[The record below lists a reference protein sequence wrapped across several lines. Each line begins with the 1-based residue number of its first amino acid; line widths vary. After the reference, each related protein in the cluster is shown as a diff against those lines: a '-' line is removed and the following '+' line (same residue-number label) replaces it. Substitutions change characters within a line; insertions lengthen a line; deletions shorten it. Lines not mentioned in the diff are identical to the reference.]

1 MHFILENIPQTL
13 IKWISRRNAF
23 LDFDLR
29 MCVEVGLEN
38 HEENREEWLV
48 GKWKIGGWGII
59 IIIIIIIPMTRNA
72 INGKSRP

>member
-1 MHFILENIPQTL
+1 MDFAVVPWHGFLVGSGQ
-13 IKWISRRNAF
+13 WACDGRR
-23 LDFDLR
+23 
-29 MCVEVGLEN
+29 VSGLWEN

-59 IIIIIIIPMTRNA
+59 IIIIIIIIPMTRNA